1 MKTRKF
7 EIIFDN
13 AGGALLM
20 TRRFCH
26 FYDDGKRLAQD
37 VREILNGADVSA
49 WDGCENEFRRGFA
62 SGDARMDQ
70 VDVKRVLSMSAS
82 GLEDYIERLSGYTQS
97 DFVEAL
103 CAQVAA

>member
-49 WDGCENEFRRGFA
+49 RNTSSISFPRRRSKWRSRA
-62 SGDARMDQ
+62 TWWMESSR
-70 VDVKRVLSMSAS
+70 RS
-82 GLEDYIERLSGYTQS
+82 
-97 DFVEAL
+97 
-103 CAQVAA
+103 